1 MANDV
6 ISQTNDFST
15 EFLQLVRLC
24 GFEFS
29 NYAGSA
35 IHEFNLWRTLDF
47 VFEIAKYTFI
57 L

>member
-1 MANDV
+1 MINIFGQRLMLYMANDV
-6 ISQTNDFST
+6 ISQTNDFLT

-35 IHEFNLWRTLDF
+35 
-47 VFEIAKYTFI
+47 KYYSI
-57 L
+57 S

>member
-1 MANDV
+1 MINIFWSKVNLYMAIDV
-6 ISQTNDFST
+6 VSLTNDFLT

-35 IHEFNLWRTLDF
+35 
-47 VFEIAKYTFI
+47 KYYSI
-57 L
+57 S